1 MLRACFSLCLLAA
14 FCLSQPVVA
23 GHSGPGPYNGQ
34 GEYRMG
40 RYRGTVQDIDDW
52 LEQLP
57 PNQQNKARRIIDDAR
72 PRVRELRGRIREKMA
87 ELESLSYDQGTSP
100 DTLPRLG
107 RELQQLR
114 DALRASLMD
123 VDERLRREVG
133 VSLGPPASRG
143 CRMSH
148 AGIPP
153 ADEED

>member
-1 MLRACFSLCLLAA
+1 MTPAPVSVSCAA
-14 FCLSQPVVA
+14 A
-23 GHSGPGPYNGQ
+23 SGKKWRNWKASATTR
-34 GEYRMG
+34 E
-40 RYRGTVQDIDDW
+40 
-52 LEQLP
+52 P
-57 PNQQNKARRIIDDAR
+57 PRI
-72 PRVRELRGRIREKMA
+72 PC
-87 ELESLSYDQGTSP
+87 
-100 DTLPRLG
+100 LG

-153 ADEED
+153 ADEEE